1 MTLKSPC
8 LTLVVVVFTATAV
21 QAVPMTYVYTGH
33 RFTNVT
39 GDYTRRDRVTGS
51 VTLSS
56 PLEPNMILTD
66 VTPLAFSFSD
76 GHQTRTL
83 PTTEDFV
90 FAFATGRTGA
100 ITEWIVGMLVV
111 DASIGTF
118 NVGSGDHFASDIASF
133 GGQPGA
139 NQVGYIDNKPGRWRV
154 ARVPDA
160 GATFGLLSLSLTALG
175 VATWQFKRA
184 AA

>member
-1 MTLKSPC
+1 MTLKSAC
-8 LTLVVVVFTATAV
+8 LTLVVVVCTATAV
-21 QAVPMTYVYTGH
+21 QAVPMMYVYTGNP
-33 RFTNVT
+33 FTDVH
-39 GDYTRRDRVTGS
+39 GDYTTSDRMTGS

-56 PLEPNMILTD
+56 ALAPNMILTQ

-83 PTTEDFV
+83 PTTEDF
-90 FAFATGRTGA
+90 FFDFATGRTGA

-111 DASIGTF
+111 DGSIGTSNF
-118 NVGSGDHFASDIASF
+118 GSGDRHVASDIASF
-133 GGQPGA
+133 GGG
-139 NQVGYIDNKPGRWRV
+139 GGFTDNTPGRWRV

-175 VATWQFKRA
+175 VATRQFKRPA
-184 AA
+184 A